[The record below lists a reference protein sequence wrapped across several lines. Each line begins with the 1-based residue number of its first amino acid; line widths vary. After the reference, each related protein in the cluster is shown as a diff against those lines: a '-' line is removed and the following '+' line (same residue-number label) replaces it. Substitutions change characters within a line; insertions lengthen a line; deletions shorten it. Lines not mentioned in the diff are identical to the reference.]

1 MFILLNIVMLYSV
14 AKMRFAIKS
23 MPNLFPNE
31 NLVLVHMLLFTA
43 ASALWIFDRVS
54 VTRVIKAKTTYLEYP
69 TEENDH
75 AWFHASYDYIIPQ
88 LVYNIADTLLSLFM
102 LYMLHKLSVFKGFVT
117 DPLTGVD
124 VPVLSMFQT
133 AKVMEQ
139 GMKDR
144 VLSDKQRAQI
154 KQLLDYEEA

>member
-1 MFILLNIVMLYSV
+1 
-14 AKMRFAIKS
+14 
-23 MPNLFPNE
+23 
-31 NLVLVHMLLFTA
+31 
-43 ASALWIFDRVS
+43 
-54 VTRVIKAKTTYLEYP
+54 LEDP

-75 AWFHASYDYIIPQ
+75 AWFYASYDFVIPQ
-88 LVYNIADTLLSLFM
+88 LAYGTADTLLSLFM
-102 LYMLHKLSVFKGFVT
+102 LYMLHRLSVFKGFVT

-144 VLSDKQRAQI
+144 VLSDRQRT
-154 KQLLDYEEA
+154 

>member
-1 MFILLNIVMLYSV
+1 MFLLLNGVMLYAV

-31 NLVLVHMLLFTA
+31 NLVLVHVLLFTA
-43 ASALWIFDRVS
+43 VSTMWVVSRVYIA
-54 VTRVIKAKTTYLEYP
+54 RRQKAYFAYKENP
-69 TEENDH
+69 TVENDH
-75 AWFHASYDYIIPQ
+75 SWFYASYDLIKVEIA
-88 LVYNIADTLLSLFM
+88 YNTVDTLMSLFM
-102 LYMLHKLSVFKGFVT
+102 LYMLHRLSVFKGFVT
-117 DPLTGVD
+117 DPLTGEE

-144 VLSDKQRAQI
+144 VLSDKQRAQM
-154 KQLLDYEEA
+154 KLLFDYEEA

>member
-1 MFILLNIVMLYSV
+1 MFILLNGVMLYSV
-14 AKMRFAIKS
+14 VKMRFAIKS

-31 NLVLVHMLLFTA
+31 NLVLVHVLLFTVV
-43 ASALWIFDRVS
+43 SALMIVYRVYW
-54 VTRVIKAKTTYLEYP
+54 TRLLKTYDAYRENP

-75 AWFHASYDYIIPQ
+75 AYFYASYDTLSPSLAYST
-88 LVYNIADTLLSLFM
+88 VNTLLSLFM
-102 LYMLHKLSVFKGFVT
+102 LYMLHRLSVFKGFVT
-117 DPLTGVD
+117 DPLTGEE

-144 VLSDKQRAQI
+144 VLSDRQRA
-154 KQLLDYEEA
+154 